1 MVAIRLIG
9 WSAERLFTD
18 ALIELNVL
26 DQSFQALVLA
36 LCTDVTQHDHSHVLA
51 VKVVRVRVQ
60 DVHFEGL
67 VLSLEVRIAADAH
80 DHRMH
85 TQLVFVALRCVVKM
99 HLGVPKVH
107 TCIGQL
113 VLGIVD
119 RIIDGLHGQVGRRAV
134 ELLAA
139 APESVLYAAAEV
151 HGERRLR
158 LVTATHRRSC
168 HAKRQRRTTSMRPYH
183 IT

>member
-1 MVAIRLIG
+1 M
-9 WSAERLFTD
+9 
-18 ALIELNVL
+18 
-26 DQSFQALVLA
+26 
-36 LCTDVTQHDHSHVLA
+36 
-51 VKVVRVRVQ
+51 Q

-85 TQLVFVALRCVVKM
+85 TQLVFVALRRVMKM
-99 HLGVPKVH
+99 HLCVPKVH

-113 VLGIVD
+113 VLGIID
-119 RIIDGLHGQVGRRAV
+119 RVIDGLHGQVGRRAV

-139 APESVLYAAAEV
+139 APESALAA
-151 HGERRLR
+151 RRR
-158 LVTATHRRSC
+158 HTPTVVPCEPTATQHV
-168 HAKRQRRTTSMRPYH
+168 ARPYH

>member
-51 VKVVRVRVQ
+51 VKVVRVCVQ

-85 TQLVFVALRCVVKM
+85 TQLVFVALRRVMKM
-99 HLGVPKVH
+99 HLCVPKVH

-113 VLGIVD
+113 VLGIIDGV
-119 RIIDGLHGQVGRRAV
+119 IDGLHGQVGRRAV

-168 HAKRQRRTTSMRPYH
+168 HAERQRRTTSMRAYH